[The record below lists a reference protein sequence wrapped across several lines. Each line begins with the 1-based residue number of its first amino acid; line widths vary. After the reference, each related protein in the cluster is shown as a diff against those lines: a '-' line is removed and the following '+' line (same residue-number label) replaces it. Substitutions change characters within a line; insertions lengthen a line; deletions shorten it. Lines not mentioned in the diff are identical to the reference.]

1 MKTKDYNFEDI
12 QRTKAHKLSNVH
24 VLESQE
30 DKTLRRDYILK
41 LTKKN
46 HMFTQVFKI
55 KDFKENT

>member
-41 LTKKN
+41 LTKKKS
-46 HMFTQVFKI
+46 HVYPSFQDKRF
-55 KDFKENT
+55 